1 MYQCLLLFCLATAD
15 PGDLIKQLGDP
26 SPRVRARAAEKLLDL
41 GNKALRP
48 LEKAAASSADAK
60 VAKKCRQIASQIY
73 GRYLPKFKDTPRI
86 SYLPLKEFLQVAE
99 KYRRQLEKETG
110 KRARLLEARPKAE
123 ADMMVL
129 YLKDKVRGGASRDE
143 LLKFAK
149 EMRKN
154 IPVMAPLCI
163 RPGFDKVRHLV
174 PKKNPPWYIYKSS
187 PWDDDDDPKVKE
199 LRKKYG
205 D

>member
-1 MYQCLLLFCLATAD
+1 MYQCILVFCLATAD

-48 LEKAAASSADAK
+48 LEKAAASSSDAK
-60 VAKKCRQIASQIY
+60 VAKRCRQIVSQIY
-73 GRYLPKFKDTPRI
+73 ARYLPKFRDTPGI
-86 SYLPLKEFLQVAE
+86 ICLTLKEFLQVAE

-110 KRARLLEARPKAE
+110 RRARLLDAQPRAE
-123 ADMMVL
+123 VEMTVR

-143 LLKFAK
+143 VLKIVK
-149 EMRKN
+149 QMKKN
-154 IPVMAPLCI
+154 NRALPPLCL

-174 PKKNPPWYIYKSS
+174 PKKNPPWYIYKYS

-205 D
+205 G